1 MDPQQ
6 ELFIS
11 LRNGLIELGYDVYD
25 TILPP
30 EGTPYPLI
38 YLGGVEQSDEAN
50 KSAVFGTVSQTID
63 VWHNQ
68 PSKRGTL
75 SALMLNV
82 KTLCRSITNTE
93 HYRWQVSS
101 LSQRILADT
110 TTSESLLHGI
120 ITVEFRFS

>member
-11 LRNGLIELGYDVYD
+11 LRSGLIELGYDVYD

-30 EGTPYPLI
+30 EGTPYPFI
-38 YLGGVEQSDEAN
+38 YLGGSEQSDEAN

-82 KTLCRSITNTE
+82 KTLCRSIEATS
-93 HYRWQVSS
+93 HYKWQVAS
-101 LSQRILADT
+101 LSQQILADT
-110 TTSESLLHGI
+110 TISESLIHGV